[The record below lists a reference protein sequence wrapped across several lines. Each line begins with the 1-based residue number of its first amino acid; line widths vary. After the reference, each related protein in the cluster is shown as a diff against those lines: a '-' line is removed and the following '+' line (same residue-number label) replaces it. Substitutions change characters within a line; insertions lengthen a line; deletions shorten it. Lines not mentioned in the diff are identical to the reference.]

1 MRRVE
6 ILLIVISLLFSVQ
19 ALAQDWGPLQFLLG
33 TWTTD
38 QPSTGAR
45 ALGTGSFS
53 FSPDLQGKVL
63 VRKSF
68 AEYPP
73 ENGKPAYRHDD
84 LMIVYR
90 DGDSH
95 LRAMYFDNED
105 HVIEYS
111 VQPSAHGVVF
121 ESQGSSVA
129 SRYRLTYTATGA
141 DHAKLKFEIALPE
154 KDFTTYIE
162 ASVHREGAGK

>member
-6 ILLIVISLLFSVQ
+6 IALIAICFLLPIRVT
-19 ALAQDWGPLQFLLG
+19 AQDWGPLQFLLG

-38 QPSTGAR
+38 QPSTGGR
-45 ALGTGSFS
+45 AQGTGSFS

-84 LMIVYR
+84 LMIVYH
-90 DGDSH
+90 DGDGH
-95 LRAMYFDNED
+95 LHASYFDNEE
-105 HVIEYS
+105 HVIEYT
-111 VQPSAHGVVF
+111 VQPSADGVAF
-121 ESQGSSVA
+121 ESQGPPGA
-129 SRYRLTYTATGA
+129 PRYRLSYASVGA
-141 DHAKLKFEIALPE
+141 DHAKLKFEIAPPG
-154 KDFTTYIE
+154 KDFATYIE
-162 ASVHREGAGK
+162 ATVHREGPAK